1 MKRFEQDKIN
11 GLEMRLTEQ
20 ELDKRLDSA
29 GQQQVRTMLQA
40 MPEEPLSLS
49 WRSEL
54 NQVLAAKRDSKI
66 RRRRIAWFL
75 SPALGLGVAGA
86 LAVVT
91 MFKTPE
97 VRTSQISGDTIEAQL
112 VASHRNS
119 IRIADVTGVGLN
131 SYEVIEGKN
140 TSTVTPGSDLDGVD
154 FGSL

>member
-29 GQQQVRTMLQA
+29 GQQQVRTMLQ
-40 MPEEPLSLS
+40 
-49 WRSEL
+49 
-54 NQVLAAKRDSKI
+54 AKRDSKI